1 MSWVITKRK
10 LGTKSL
16 WKNDQKRRIV
26 LANLT
31 TLKIYTSNKIE
42 KNLVKFSLNP
52 KKNYKKKKIFWK
64 IEKKMVD
71 LQCFPYWNYAFNYFC
86 PENIS

>member
-16 WKNDQKRRIV
+16 GKNDQKRRIV

-42 KNLVKFSLNP
+42 KNLVKVSLNP
-52 KKNYKKKKIFWK
+52 KIIKKKYF
-64 IEKKMVD
+64 EK
-71 LQCFPYWNYAFNYFC
+71 
-86 PENIS
+86 